1 MIPKFLLADNSQEL
15 PDTIFIVHTEE
26 PRFILECDIEDFNE
40 NQIIHWIDAQP
51 KDTNEIEDLV
61 DEAEVFLENE
71 LENEEDLYDED
82 EANEGIDK
90 K

>member
-40 NQIIHWIDAQP
+40 NQMIHWIDNKP
-51 KDTNEIEDLV
+51 TDEDEIEDLIE
-61 DEAEVFLENE
+61 EAEVFLENE
-71 LENEEDLYDED
+71 LENQEDIYDED
-82 EANEGIDK
+82 YE
-90 K
+90 